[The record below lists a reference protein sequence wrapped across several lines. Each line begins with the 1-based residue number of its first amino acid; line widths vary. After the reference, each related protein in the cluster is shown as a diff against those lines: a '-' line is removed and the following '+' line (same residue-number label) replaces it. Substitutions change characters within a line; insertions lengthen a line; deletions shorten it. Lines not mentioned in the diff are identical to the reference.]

1 LVCFSF
7 GSILAVDDEAA
18 VRERKRVASGMDS
31 LSRDFLRSFSGN
43 GYGDEPL
50 EATEGDSDEIELSLG
65 LSLGGCFGM
74 DPKGKKLVRSSSV
87 ASFSSLTTEPEFRA
101 THATAALTR
110 TSSLPVEVEE
120 ERQKR
125 KDIQSLRRL
134 EAKRKRLERRNSIRS
149 GAAKPGEKPNQDVN
163 GGQESPAAAAEQ
175 MAVDNAHLGSLG
187 GPRNGFPPPG
197 LPSGPAA
204 WKRTADM
211 AGCFP
216 PISQGSIGSQGSCST
231 GACGVDGRPPQGKGS
246 TFGLRSIAFHY
257 KLTPRPT
264 SSPSK
269 TKQNK
274 KGFLKE
280 GKSTAP
286 TWVADLTSFLFWKT
300 HFHVLYFNLSQTFI
314 SSCSRLIFRMLKAH
328 CISFAFSSFPTC
340 LVPETKNSVRGDE
353 EQVVAGR
360 ANGVKEME
368 RKMMEKMPFVST
380 KGDGPNGTR
389 IEGFLYK
396 YGRGEEVRIVCVCH
410 GSFLTPAEFVKHAGG
425 VDVANPLRHI
435 VVNSSTFL

>member
-1 LVCFSF
+1 
-7 GSILAVDDEAA
+7 
-18 VRERKRVASGMDS
+18 MDS

-204 WKRTADM
+204 WKRAADM

-231 GACGVDGRPPQGKGS
+231 GACGVDGRPPQ
-246 TFGLRSIAFHY
+246 
-257 KLTPRPT
+257 
-264 SSPSK
+264 
-269 TKQNK
+269 
-274 KGFLKE
+274 
-280 GKSTAP
+280 
-286 TWVADLTSFLFWKT
+286 
-300 HFHVLYFNLSQTFI
+300 
-314 SSCSRLIFRMLKAH
+314 
-328 CISFAFSSFPTC
+328 
-340 LVPETKNSVRGDE
+340 ETKNSVRGDE

-396 YGRGEEVRIVCVCH
+396 YGRGEEVRIMCVCH

-425 VDVANPLRHI
+425 GDVANPLRHI
-435 VVNSSTFL
+435 VVNSSPFL